1 MPERPS
7 PKHRRARAR
16 GDTMTALDIGSSKIC
31 CLIARR
37 FEAGDVQ
44 VIGLGNQISHGVRAG
59 NIVDMEAVQ
68 NAINA
73 TLDNAEDMASE
84 KVNRVVVNFSGGR
97 LTSHHEKLAV
107 PLGGREAADE
117 DIQRLFVAGQDHTL
131 DDESELL
138 HLVPTDF
145 GIDGQGNI
153 RDPRGMAGLRLSAR
167 LHMVTAQTA
176 PIRTL
181 LAALGRCQLQAEHV
195 VISPYASGLS
205 CLVEDE
211 MALGAT
217 VIDMGGGATTLAVFQ
232 EGQMVHADSIPL
244 GGIHITQDIARVL
257 TTPLSHAERLKTL
270 FGGAYGSPSDDKE
283 IIDVPQ
289 VGEEAPELANHVP
302 KSHLIRIIQPRLEET
317 FEYVRA
323 RLQAANA
330 STSLTR
336 RIVLTG
342 GACQMPGVRDMAG
355 RMLDK
360 QARIGR
366 PLRISGLSD
375 PLSGPAFATTAGL
388 LAFAVNPEAALP
400 RFGQDL
406 SGGEGFFTGIV
417 NWLKNF
423 V

>member
-1 MPERPS
+1 MS
-7 PKHRRARAR
+7 DPKTRTRRKSK
-16 GDTMTALDIGSSKIC
+16 GDTIAALDIGSSKIC

-37 FEAGDVQ
+37 FGQSEPQ
-44 VIGLGNQISHGVRAG
+44 VMGLGHHISHGVRAG
-59 NIVDMEAVQ
+59 NIIDMEAAQ

-73 TLDNAEDMASE
+73 TLDAAEDMADE
-84 KVNRVVVNFSGGR
+84 KIQRVVVNFSGGR
-97 LTSHHEKLAV
+97 LTSHHERLTV
-107 PLGGREAADE
+107 PLNGREAADE
-117 DIQRLFVAGQDHTL
+117 DIQRLFGQGQHRAL

-153 RDPRGMAGLRLSAR
+153 RDPRGMAGENLSAN

-181 LAALGRCQLQAEHV
+181 LAALGRCNLQAEHV

-211 MALGAT
+211 MSLGAT
-217 VIDMGGGATTLAVFQ
+217 VIDMGGGTTTIAVFQ
-232 EGQMVHADSIPL
+232 SGQMVHADSIPL

-257 TTPLSHAERLKTL
+257 TTPLTHAERLKTL
-270 FGGAYGSPSDDKE
+270 FGSAYASPSDDKE

-289 VGEEAPELANHVP
+289 VGEEAPELANHIP
-302 KSHLIRIIQPRLEET
+302 KSQLIRIIQPRLEET
-317 FEYVRA
+317 FEYVNT
-323 RLQAANA
+323 RLQAASLGA
-330 STSLTR
+330 HLTR

-342 GACQMPGVRDMAG
+342 GACQMPGVREMAG
-355 RMLDK
+355 RLLDK

-366 PLRISGLSD
+366 PLRLQGLSD
-375 PLSGPAFATTAGL
+375 TMSGPAFATTAGL

-406 SGGEGFFTGIV
+406 SGGEGLVAGV
-417 NWLKNF
+417 LNWLRNF